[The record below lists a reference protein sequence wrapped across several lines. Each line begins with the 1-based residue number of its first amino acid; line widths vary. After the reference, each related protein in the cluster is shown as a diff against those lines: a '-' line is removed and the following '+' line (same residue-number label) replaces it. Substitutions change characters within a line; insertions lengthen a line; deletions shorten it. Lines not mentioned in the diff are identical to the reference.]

1 MKPKHTKH
9 GIIKTNE
16 LKPAEY
22 RRFLDAVSQNEE
34 FIKIKNGIYA
44 TLDALAN
51 DTFDIDRIIP
61 KGILCTYSAW
71 SYYGM
76 TTQIPDSFYVA
87 IDRKRKVRLPSMPAI
102 TLVYIS
108 SQNLNLG
115 VTKEKFGDFEVLIYD
130 RERCVC
136 DAIKYRN
143 KIGIDV
149 MAEIIIWYLKYPNRD
164 LDKLCKY
171 ASSLRVRNILKRY
184 LEIYV

>member
-1 MKPKHTKH
+1 MTPIH
-9 GIIKTNE
+9 GIVKTNE
-16 LKPAEY
+16 LTPAEY

-34 FIKIKNGIYA
+34 VVKIKNGVYA

-61 KGILCTYSAW
+61 GGILCMYSAW

-102 TLVYIS
+102 TLVYIN

-115 VTKEKFGDFEVLIYD
+115 IAKEKFGDCETLIYD

-149 MAEIIIWYLKYPNRD
+149 MAEIITWYLKYPKRD
-164 LDKLCKY
+164 LDKLCRY
-171 ASSLRVRNILKRY
+171 ASSLRVLNILKRY

>member
-1 MKPKHTKH
+1 M
-9 GIIKTNE
+9 
-16 LKPAEY
+16 
-22 RRFLDAVSQNEE
+22 
-34 FIKIKNGIYA
+34 
-44 TLDALAN
+44 
-51 DTFDIDRIIP
+51 
-61 KGILCTYSAW
+61 YSAW

-102 TLVYIS
+102 TLVYIN

-115 VTKEKFGDFEVLIYD
+115 IAKEKFGDCETLIYD

-149 MAEIIIWYLKYPNRD
+149 MAEIITWYLKYPKRD
-164 LDKLCKY
+164 LDKLCRY
-171 ASSLRVRNILKRY
+171 ASSLRVLNILKRY

>member
-1 MKPKHTKH
+1 MTTKH
-9 GIIKTNE
+9 GIVKTNE

-34 FIKIKNGIYA
+34 VIKIKNGVYA

-51 DTFDIDRIIP
+51 DTFDIDRVIP
-61 KGILCTYSAW
+61 GGILCMYSAW

-87 IDRKRKVRLPSMPAI
+87 IDRKRKVRLPSMPAV
-102 TLVYIS
+102 TLVYIN

-115 VTKEKFGDFEVLIYD
+115 VAKEKFGDCETLIYD
-130 RERCVC
+130 RERCIC

-149 MAEIIIWYLKYPNRD
+149 MAEIITWYLKYPKRD

-171 ASSLRVRNILKRY
+171 ASCLRVLNILKRY

>member
-1 MKPKHTKH
+1 MIPRN
-9 GIIKTNE
+9 GIVRTNE
-16 LKPAEY
+16 LGPAEY
-22 RRFLDAVSQNEE
+22 RRFLESASNDEE
-34 FIKIKNGIYA
+34 VIKIKNGVYA
-44 TLDALAN
+44 SLDALAN
-51 DTFDIDRIIP
+51 DTFDIEKIVP
-61 KGILCTYSAW
+61 GGILCAYSAW

-108 SQNLNLG
+108 SETLDLG
-115 VTKEKFGDFEVLIYD
+115 VTKEKFGDYEVLIYD

-136 DAIKYRN
+136 DTIKHRN

-149 MAEIIIWYLKYPNRD
+149 MAEIITHYFKSPKRD
-164 LDKLCKY
+164 LDKLCQY
-171 ASSLRVRNILKRY
+171 ASRLRVLNILKRY

>member
-1 MKPKHTKH
+1 MTPNQ
-9 GIIKTNE
+9 GIVKTSE

-34 FIKIKNGIYA
+34 VIKIKNGIYA

-51 DTFDIDRIIP
+51 DTFDIERIIP
-61 KGILCTYSAW
+61 GGILCTYSAW

-87 IDRKRKVRLPSMPAI
+87 IDRKRKIRLPSMPAV

-115 VTKEKFGDFEVLIYD
+115 VTKEKFGECDVLIYD

-136 DAIKYRN
+136 DAIKHRN

-149 MAEIIIWYLKYPNRD
+149 MAEIITWYLTYPKRD

-171 ASSLRVRNILKRY
+171 ASRLRVLNILKRY

>member
-1 MKPKHTKH
+1 MIQNS
-9 GIIKTNE
+9 GIINTSE
-16 LKPAEY
+16 LKSAEY
-22 RRFLDAVSQNEE
+22 RRFLDTVSQNEE
-34 FIKIKNGIYA
+34 VVKIKNGIYA
-44 TLDALAN
+44 TRDALAN
-51 DTFDIDRIIP
+51 DTFDIEKIIP
-61 KGILCTYSAW
+61 GGILCTYSAW

-76 TTQIPDSFYVA
+76 TTQVPDSFYVA
-87 IDRKRKVRLPSMPAI
+87 IDRKRKVRLPSIPAI

-108 SQNLNLG
+108 SQILNLG
-115 VTKEKFGDFEVLIYD
+115 VVKEKFGDGEVLIYD

-149 MAEIIIWYLKYPNRD
+149 MAEIINGYLKYPKRD

-171 ASSLRVRNILKRY
+171 ASRLRVLNILKRY